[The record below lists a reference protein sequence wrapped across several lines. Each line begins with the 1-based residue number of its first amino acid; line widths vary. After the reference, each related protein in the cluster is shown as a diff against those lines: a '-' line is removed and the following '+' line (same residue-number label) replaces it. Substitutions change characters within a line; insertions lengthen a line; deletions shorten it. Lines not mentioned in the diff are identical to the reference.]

1 MKKNFFGYEK
11 QITLLENLID
21 KEQLPHGILLN
32 GPDGNGLPHIAA
44 YLASAL
50 MCENK
55 NEGKPCGSCRHCR
68 QISQLSH
75 PDVFWMFPVFKS
87 KDIQHA
93 QDALRKFREFYFQK
107 PYFTL
112 KAWSAEMDAENKQ
125 LQMGVEDAKQLIQHL
140 ALTSLSGR
148 WKVVIIWG
156 MEKMNTEASNKLL
169 KILEEPDAHTKFICI
184 THKPAD
190 LLPTII
196 SRLQNVSFPVLS
208 NKDVFEHLK
217 NLNKGLSAEELQNA
231 SLNSEGIVSNALEWL
246 EFADHENEFLEHF
259 RGGMRIALKFH
270 PDLALEWI
278 EKTASF
284 PREKQKQFLEYG
296 LNIIRK
302 CMLMHYQSEKL
313 SSILPGEMEFL
324 KKFYAFIP
332 PELVSKW
339 QEVFD
344 ESIMHVERNAN
355 PKILYFNLVFRF
367 NELLHV
373 SQKIS

>member
-1 MKKNFFGYEK
+1 MEKIFFGYEK
-11 QITLLENLID
+11 QIALLENLID
-21 KEQLPHGILLN
+21 NEQLPHGILLN
-32 GPDGNGLPHIAA
+32 GPDGNGLPNIAA

-55 NEGKPCGSCRHCR
+55 NNGKACGACRHCR

-75 PDVFWMFPVFKS
+75 PDVFWLFPVFKS

-93 QDALRKFREFYFQK
+93 QDAMRKFREFYFQN
-107 PYFTL
+107 PYFTM
-112 KAWSAEMDAENKQ
+112 KAWSAELDAENKQ
-125 LQMGVEDAKQLIQHL
+125 LQIGVEDAKQLIQHL
-140 ALTSLSGR
+140 ALTALSGR
-148 WKVVIIWG
+148 WKVVIIWA

-196 SRLQNVSFPVLS
+196 SRLQNISFSMLLHEDIMKHIQS
-208 NKDVFEHLK
+208 LK
-217 NLNKGLSAEELQNA
+217 KEFSEELLMNA
-231 SLNSEGIVSNALEWL
+231 SNNAEGIISNALEWL
-246 EFADHENEFLEHF
+246 EFTEHENEFLEHF
-259 RGGMRIALKFH
+259 RSGMRIALKFH
-270 PDLALEWI
+270 PDPALEWI

-284 PREKQKQFLEYG
+284 SREKQKQFLEYG

-313 SSILPGEMEFL
+313 SSILPGETEFL

-339 QEVFD
+339 QEVID

-355 PKILYFNLVFRF
+355 PKILYMDLILKF
-367 NELLHV
+367 NELLHIK
-373 SQKIS
+373 QYN